1 MHRSSSCSASP
12 ATTLLMTAVALVFT
26 CGIFSTRALAQD
38 SAVDPEVPAAA
49 VHSKKKAPRK
59 PAQPPPAAVAP
70 APVVTPPPP
79 PAAAAA
85 VPPKPP
91 QNVIV
96 SQKLIEAGASCTGR
110 VEAIARESLAGTKTL
125 LPVSGF
131 SRADPTKHMVS
142 VVVGQS
148 FGADAKVPHG
158 LTGILAA
165 PGPAGSRCDGYRFQV
180 MPSPLACK
188 DIEADLLKGGSVV
201 ADLAG
206 FPLLQTA
213 GGQIALMPTAGAN
226 GCVVVSF
233 HTDY

>member
-1 MHRSSSCSASP
+1 M
-12 ATTLLMTAVALVFT
+12 
-26 CGIFSTRALAQD
+26 
-38 SAVDPEVPAAA
+38 
-49 VHSKKKAPRK
+49 
-59 PAQPPPAAVAP
+59 
-70 APVVTPPPP
+70 
-79 PAAAAA
+79 
-85 VPPKPP
+85 
-91 QNVIV
+91 
-96 SQKLIEAGASCTGR
+96 SQKLLEAGAGCTGH
-110 VEAIARESLAGTKTL
+110 VDAIARSALAGTKSFVPEASWRT
-125 LPVSGF
+125 GDT
-131 SRADPTKHMVS
+131 AKHMVG
-142 VVVGQS
+142 VMIGQS